1 MPVKSKSLLT
11 KVLGKDKD
19 KLLEVLIALV
29 GSILLSTG
37 NSVIERIKRN
47 SEIKKAIKLLR
58 KQVESLEISSEVHES
73 RIERIKKEIES
84 LLKSSVVSWDQKREL
99 LELLDR
105 IEELEKK

>member
-37 NSVIERIKRN
+37 NSVIEKIKRN
-47 SEIKKAIKLLR
+47 IEIKKVIKLLR
-58 KQVESLEISSEVHES
+58 KQVESLEINSEVHES
-73 RIERIKKEIES
+73 RIERIKKEVES